1 MKCEEI
7 EKYKEELEA
16 GLKKYMQNPANERSA
31 AAVDSMVKCWQHIT
45 EMQDLIRKQ
54 FELTP
59 EKAEEWLLNMQNED
73 DTKGPHWTMQQTDS
87 FKPEGIDSHCW
98 DVAMNMM
105 YSDYYDVAMKYGV
118 NTAEFYADMAEA
130 FLMDKDTKQGKA
142 KLAAYYSCIVD
153 TEK

>member
-1 MKCEEI
+1 MKLEDI

-16 GLKKYMQNPANERSA
+16 GIKKCMSNPVCERSTNA
-31 AAVDSMVKCWQHIT
+31 IDSMVLCWQHIT
-45 EMQDLIRKQ
+45 DMENMIKKQ

-73 DTKGPHWTMQQTDS
+73 GTKGPHWSMQETDS

-105 YSDYYDVAMKYGV
+105 YSDYFSVAVSYGA
-118 NTAEFYADMAEA
+118 NTPDFYAELAKA

-142 KLAAYYSCIVD
+142 KLAAYYNCIVD
-153 TEK
+153 AD

>member
-1 MKCEEI
+1 MKLEDI

-16 GLKKYMQNPANERSA
+16 GIKKCMSNPVCERSTNA
-31 AAVDSMVKCWQHIT
+31 IDSMVLCWQHIT
-45 EMQDLIRKQ
+45 DMENMIKKQ

-73 DTKGPHWTMQQTDS
+73 GTKGPHWTMQETDA

-105 YSDYYDVAMKYGV
+105 YSDYFSVAVSYGA
-118 NTAEFYADMAEA
+118 NTPDFYAELAKA

-142 KLAAYYSCIVD
+142 KLAAYYNCIVD
-153 TEK
+153 AD